1 MTQQAQQQ
9 TAQVA
14 IQKREREP
22 LPFLPR
28 NIDDAWRSA
37 ELFARSGLIPESLRG
52 KPSDVLV
59 CILTGAELGIQP
71 MQALREIYVV
81 EGRPYVSSMLKVA
94 MVKQSPECLAWQM
107 VESTDRKATFRTH
120 RKGDTSPT
128 TLTFTIEEADRAGL
142 TGPTRSGKPS
152 NWHKYP
158 ALMLR
163 RRCASQLAD
172 EVYPDVVRGLH
183 EESELEEGEVQA
195 TGPATVRQLRSIPS
209 TSAPPSP
216 VHEEAQEATPPPA
229 PPPADVVDAEAQE
242 HGEPQQEAPPAPSD
256 DPSLAE
262 VLLAE
267 IPDCM
272 TSADV
277 YSVSRRAKALPK
289 GPDRD
294 AVGAAIIA
302 RRAEIKGV
310 R

>member
-1 MTQQAQQQ
+1 MTQQTQQQ
-9 TAQVA
+9 TQQTTA

-37 ELFARSGLIPESLRG
+37 ELFARSGLIPDALRG

-107 VESTDRKATFRTH
+107 VESTDKRATFRTH

-183 EESELEEGEVQA
+183 EESELDEIEVESS
-195 TGPATVRQLRSIPS
+195 GPAKVRQLRHVPS

-216 VHEEAQEATPPPA
+216 APEVVEAQEVTPPPGPPPEEEAQEQAEGPQPPS
-229 PPPADVVDAEAQE
+229 
-242 HGEPQQEAPPAPSD
+242 GE
-256 DPSLAE
+256 PSLAE
-262 VLLAE
+262 VMLSEISGVDREADLEAIAE
-267 IPDCM
+267 
-272 TSADV
+272 
-277 YSVSRRAKALPK
+277 RARAMPK
-289 GPDRD
+289 GPDRT
-294 AVGAAIIA
+294 AIGKALNA
-302 RRAEIKGV
+302 RRAELRGA